1 MKKIVFLILI
11 TLASTFVFSQN
22 FEGKISYQNTYK
34 SKLTNMTDQQFTDM
48 LGSTQEYFI
57 KNGDYKSV
65 LNGKLMQWQIYNNAE
80 NKLYTKMSN
89 SEKAIW
95 NDASVQG
102 DEILKMEVNKNTIEI
117 LGSICDVIILTCKSG
132 IQKYYF
138 SSKIAV
144 DAKLFV
150 NHKFGNWFD
159 FISKSNALPLKI
171 VVENAQFIMTSI
183 ANEVK
188 SMQLN
193 KNIFELPIGLITEK
207 SPY

>member
-22 FEGKISYQNTYK
+22 FEGKIYYQNTYK

-48 LGSTQEYFI
+48 LGSTQDYFI

-65 LNGKLMQWQIYNNAE
+65 LNGKLMQWQIYNNTE

-102 DEILKMEVNKNTIEI
+102 DEILKMEVNK
-117 LGSICDVIILTCKSG
+117 
-132 IQKYYF
+132 IQ
-138 SSKIAV
+138 SKFLAINV
-144 DAKLFV
+144 MKLF
-150 NHKFGNWFD
+150 
-159 FISKSNALPLKI
+159 
-171 VVENAQFIMTSI
+171 
-183 ANEVK
+183 
-188 SMQLN
+188 
-193 KNIFELPIGLITEK
+193 
-207 SPY
+207 